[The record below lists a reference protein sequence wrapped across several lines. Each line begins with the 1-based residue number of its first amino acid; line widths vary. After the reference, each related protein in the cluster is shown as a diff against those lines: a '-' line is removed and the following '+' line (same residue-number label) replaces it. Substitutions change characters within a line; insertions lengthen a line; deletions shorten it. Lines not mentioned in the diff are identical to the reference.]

1 MRRAAF
7 GVATAFI
14 LPAPRMVKIVVAA
27 PLALVAVLLTVGQAT
42 ATLAILYVIDKSRT
56 FEISV
61 WVDERGVSIE
71 NQPEYPIYQQMLST
85 FRFTD
90 H

>member
-1 MRRAAF
+1 MLFRSETMSLDGRQA
-7 GVATAFI
+7 VRVRYRY
-14 LPAPRMVKIVVAA
+14 LDAPETEAERE
-27 PLALVAVLLTVGQAT
+27 
-42 ATLAILYVIDKSRT
+42 ILYVIDKSRT

-71 NQPEYPIYQQMLST
+71 NQLEYPIYQQMLST